1 MKDYARKNGYYR
13 LTLHVWECNPNAR
26 AFYDAMGICTTPVV
40 IDENGVGAFRTEGRS
55 VSVWVRKNAFEDIII
70 NE

>member
-1 MKDYARKNGYYR
+1 
-13 LTLHVWECNPNAR
+13 
-26 AFYDAMGICTTPVV
+26 MGICTTPVV